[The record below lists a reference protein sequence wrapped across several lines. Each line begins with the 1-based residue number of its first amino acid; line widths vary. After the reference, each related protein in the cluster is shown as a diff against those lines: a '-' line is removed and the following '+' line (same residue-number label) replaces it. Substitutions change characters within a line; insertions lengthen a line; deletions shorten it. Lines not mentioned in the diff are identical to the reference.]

1 MSISQIKIMYTVSL
15 IRANSYQINEL
26 EKSIENLLEPLG
38 GINAFV
44 KAGDRV
50 LLKPNLLTGSRPTK
64 ECVTRK
70 EIVYCVAK
78 MVKKAGGKPFLGDS
92 PAFGSAMGVAKAN
105 GYLSLLKE
113 FDLPIGG

>member
-64 ECVTRK
+64 E
-70 EIVYCVAK
+70 Y
-78 MVKKAGGKPFLGDS
+78 PS
-92 PAFGSAMGVAKAN
+92 PKGN
-105 GYLSLLKE
+105 
-113 FDLPIGG
+113 